1 MRAPARTARLAAM
14 LPSPS
19 SLLGTVAAV
28 GAVLACAPA
37 AAHASWAGTPGKV
50 AYLDQSSKEYPLK
63 VYTPGLDGQGTTET
77 IRAETFHFTDD
88 DLVPMTTGFPSAPV
102 WSPDGTMLAFA
113 AKVPDDSLAPGAT
126 HTAIFTW
133 RLRDETIT
141 QITTPPPGKPDC
153 SCDQQ
158 LGYGFS
164 DYAPAWSP
172 DGQRIAFVR
181 LQSSGDDEG
190 IHGHDGGNIRM
201 VPAAG
206 GASAELTHAY
216 GEQLYTALSWG
227 GDPGPDGTTNLLALH
242 GGNDAGELTLRRID
256 PDSGVARVELGGQE
270 AAMIADF
277 DVTPDG
283 QHFDYQRYGGDVL
296 ERQIGS
302 FGDIVKLGHG
312 AGARMRASPT
322 GNGPLYFG
330 DAKVPGSDLPRG
342 GLVEYQAPDPGGDV
356 WAEDEKER
364 FVNGFKAGFGQYAHT
379 TLGRSVFDVQAQ
391 QLPIINIPGF
401 GGSEIRCGDERLWG
415 PSLFGTGAQLKAM
428 ELGSDG
434 RSNAGCPSAG
444 PPVDPNDETGFVDRV
459 LGSKIYEAQDTFI
472 SAIAPEPRG
481 WRFSWDWRKAPAE
494 SLERLD
500 QLVTRA
506 LDESFAR
513 DQGVTRVVMYGHS
526 YGGMLMREYQ
536 NAHPERLARALTVGT
551 PYWGATKP
559 LNFATFGLENPLSG
573 PLDLDTLMPNAAAK
587 AFARNLAGLYWLVP
601 SDHYGPW
608 LKVAGVTQSQGGV
621 RDFFV
626 DGAGGNGALVD
637 AGLAW
642 HHAND
647 GFSTTRG
654 NVEVRAVVG
663 TGLPTIEA
671 IDVSNLRPGEGG
683 DLEVALHLGQGDV
696 TVPIRSASQGDLG
709 THDPL
714 GEDVHAQAV
723 CGVGHMELGGVA
735 SVTEP
740 YTDYLL
746 RGRTPRKTEGFCDI
760 EATEIVVKTLD
771 AEPRGARAAASATG
785 LSLDAAAAAGKI
797 QLLRYPGAPVAIVD
811 ERHPVTLDVAGPGQ
825 PVELRITR
833 WKGSAQQQTVTYR
846 PGAGAVQVATGP
858 QGPVVT
864 VDGRVVA
871 GEGQAPESGGQ
882 QGGGGSGAPSRGGGA
897 APPTPPATAP
907 ANPAAPVTGATTTA
921 PKAKPKP
928 APKATKKVCKTIKKK
943 VKGKTR
949 KVKVCTTVKPKP
961 KPKAKPTKPKAKRRR

>member
-1 MRAPARTARLAAM
+1 MGTIAAI
-14 LPSPS
+14 
-19 SLLGTVAAV
+19 
-28 GAVLACAPA
+28 GAVLAVVPA
-37 AAHASWAGTPGKV
+37 AAHASWPGTPGKV
-50 AYLDQSSKEYPLK
+50 AYLDQNSKEYPLK

-77 IRAETFHFTDD
+77 IRAETFHFTDG

-133 RLRDETIT
+133 RLRDKKIT
-141 QITTPPPGKPDC
+141 QITTPPAGKPGCADC
-153 SCDQQ
+153 NEQ
-158 LGYGFS
+158 LGYAFA
-164 DYAPAWSP
+164 DYSPAWSP

-181 LQSSGDDEG
+181 LQGSGDDEG

-201 VPAAG
+201 VAATG
-206 GASAELTHAY
+206 GESIELTHAY

-227 GDPGPDGTTNLLALH
+227 GDPEPDGTTNLLGLH
-242 GGNDAGELTLRRID
+242 GGNDAGEFTLRQID

-270 AAMIADF
+270 AALIVDF

-283 QHFDYQRYGGDVL
+283 QHFNYQRAGGDVFM
-296 ERQIGS
+296 RQIGS
-302 FGDIVKLGHG
+302 LGDITKVGHG
-312 AGARMRASPT
+312 AGPRMRASPT

-342 GLVEYQAPDPGGDV
+342 GLVEYQEPDPGGDV

-364 FVNGFKAGFGQYAHT
+364 FVNGFKDGFGKYAYT
-379 TLGRSVFDVQAQ
+379 TLGRSVVDVQAQ
-391 QLPIINIPGF
+391 HLPIINIPGF

-428 ELGSDG
+428 ELDSDG
-434 RSNAGCPSAG
+434 RTNAGCPSAG
-444 PPVDPNDETGFVDRV
+444 PTQDPDDATGFVNSV
-459 LGSKIYEAQDTFI
+459 LGSKIYEAQDKFI
-472 SAIAPEPRG
+472 STIAPKPRG
-481 WRFSWDWRKAPAE
+481 WRFSWDWRKSPAE

-500 QLVTRA
+500 QFVTRA
-506 LDESFAR
+506 LDEDFAR
-513 DQGVTRVVMYGHS
+513 DQGLTRVVMYGHS

-536 NAHPERLARALTVGT
+536 NAHPERLARVLTAGT
-551 PYWGATKP
+551 PFWGATKP

-573 PLDLDTLMPNAAAK
+573 LLDLDTLMPNAAAK

-608 LKVAGVTQSQGGV
+608 LKVAGVTQSQAGV

-626 DGAGGNGALVD
+626 EGAGGNGALVD

-642 HHAND
+642 HRAND

-671 IDVSNLRPGEGG
+671 IDVSNLRPDDDG

-714 GEDVHAQAV
+714 GEDVHVQAV

-740 YTDYLL
+740 YADYLL

-771 AEPRGARAAASATG
+771 AEPRGARAVRAASAAAPG
-785 LSLDAAAAAGKI
+785 LSLDDAAAAGKI

-811 ERHPVTLDVAGPGQ
+811 ERKPVTLDVAGPGQ

-833 WKGSAQQQTVTYR
+833 WKGSAKQATVTYR
-846 PGAGAVQVATGP
+846 PGAGAVQVAAGP

-864 VDGRVVA
+864 VDGKVVT
-871 GEGQAPESGGQ
+871 GEGQTP
-882 QGGGGSGAPSRGGGA
+882 GGGGQPSGGGGQPSGGGA
-897 APPTPPATAP
+897 GAGGSAPPA
-907 ANPAAPVTGATTTA
+907 PAAPAPAAQPTRVTGATTTT
-921 PKAKPKP
+921 PKAKATPK
-928 APKATKKVCKTIKKK
+928 PKATKKVCKTIKKK

-949 KVKVCTTVKPKP
+949 KVKRCTTVKA
-961 KPKAKPTKPKAKRRR
+961 KPKAKATPTKPKAKPKR